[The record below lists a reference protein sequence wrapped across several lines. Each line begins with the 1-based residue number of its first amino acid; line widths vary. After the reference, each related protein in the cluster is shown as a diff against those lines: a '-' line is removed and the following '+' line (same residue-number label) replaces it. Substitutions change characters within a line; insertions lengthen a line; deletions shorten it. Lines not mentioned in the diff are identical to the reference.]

1 MTELTKK
8 LRKAENIDGVKKI
21 LMEGGVNLNDEK
33 VKEIYDGIKKA
44 ISGEDL
50 EKIAGGMASRYD
62 IML

>member
-8 LRKAENIDGVKKI
+8 LRKAENIDEVKKI
-21 LMEGGVNLNDEK
+21 LMEGGVNLKDEK

-44 ISGEDL
+44 ISDEDL